1 MDSLMTKDAAR
12 ALGVSQR
19 QVTDLL
25 RAGKLSGEQLSDGTW
40 LVTPRSISERRAL
53 NAGAGRT
60 WSAASSWALLGELSG
75 QSSAGLSQSTL
86 ARIRRRIRTSTAEEI
101 ARKVASR
108 TIAHRYTADS
118 LAKTASE
125 LVLTGRS
132 AADAIATELTSHT
145 QVVEGYLRNKETL
158 DSFARRHL
166 LSPDNNGD
174 VTIYERHDSL
184 NFEGRYAPDAVIAAD
199 LVRSTSTRERSAG
212 LVALEEMRQRWLA
225 KHPLKSSA
233 TL

>member
-1 MDSLMTKDAAR
+1 MESVMTKDAAL

-25 RAGKLSGEQLSDGTW
+25 RVGKLNGEQLSDGTW
-40 LVTPRSISERRAL
+40 LVSPRSISERRSL

-75 QSSAGLSQSTL
+75 QSSTGLSQSTL
-86 ARIRRRIRTSTAEEI
+86 ARIRRRIRSSTAEEI

-108 TIAHRYTADS
+108 TIAHRYAADS
-118 LAKTASE
+118 IAKTASE

-132 AADAIATELTSHT
+132 AADVIDNELTSQT
-145 QVVEGYLRNKETL
+145 QVVEGYLRDETL
-158 DSFARRHL
+158 ESFVRRHL
-166 LSPDNNGD
+166 LSADDNGD

-184 NFEGRYAPDAVIAAD
+184 NLDGRYAPDAVIAAD
-199 LVRSTSTRERSAG
+199 LARSTSTRERSAG
-212 LVALEEMRQRWLA
+212 LTALEEMRQQWLA
-225 KHPLKSSA
+225 KH
-233 TL
+233 TR

>member
-1 MDSLMTKDAAR
+1 MDSVMTRDAAL

-25 RAGKLSGEQLSDGTW
+25 RAGKLAGEQLSDGTW
-40 LVTPRSISERRAL
+40 LVTPRSINERQSV

-75 QSSAGLSQSTL
+75 QSSTGLSQSTL

-108 TIAHRYTADS
+108 TIAHRYAADS
-118 LAKTASE
+118 ITKTASE
-125 LVLTGRS
+125 LVLTGKS
-132 AADAIATELTSHT
+132 AADVIDTELTSQT
-145 QVVEGYLRNKETL
+145 QVVEGYLRDETL
-158 DSFARRHL
+158 ESFARRHL
-166 LSPDNNGD
+166 LSADDNGE

-184 NFEGRYAPDAVIAAD
+184 NFDGHHAPDAVIAAD
-199 LVRSTSTRERSAG
+199 LARSTSTRERSAG
-212 LVALEEMRQRWLA
+212 LAALEEMRQRWLA
-225 KHPLKSSA
+225 KH
-233 TL
+233 TR

>member
-1 MDSLMTKDAAR
+1 MDSVMTKDAAL
-12 ALGVSQR
+12 ALGISQR

-25 RAGKLSGEQLSDGTW
+25 RAGKLAGEQLRDGTW
-40 LVTPRSISERRAL
+40 LVTPRSINERQSV

-75 QSSAGLSQSTL
+75 QSSTGLSQSTV

-108 TIAHRYTADS
+108 TIAHRYAADS
-118 LAKTASE
+118 ITKTASE

-132 AADAIATELTSHT
+132 AADVIDTELTSQT
-145 QVVEGYLRNKETL
+145 QVVEGYLRDEAL
-158 DSFARRHL
+158 ESFERRHL
-166 LSPDNNGD
+166 LSADDNGD

-184 NFEGRYAPDAVIAAD
+184 NFDGRYAPDAVIAAD
-199 LVRSTSTRERSAG
+199 LARSTSTRERSAG
-212 LVALEEMRQRWLA
+212 LTALEEMRQQWLA
-225 KHPLKSSA
+225 KH
-233 TL
+233 TR

>member
-1 MDSLMTKDAAR
+1 MESLMTKDAAL

-40 LVTPRSISERRAL
+40 LVTPRSISERRSL

-75 QSSAGLSQSTL
+75 RSSTGLSRSTL
-86 ARIRRRIRTSTAEEI
+86 ARIRRRIRTSTADEI

-108 TIAHRYTADS
+108 TIARRYTADS
-118 LAKTASE
+118 IAKTVSE

-132 AADAIATELTSHT
+132 AADAIDTELTSQT
-145 QVVEGYLRNKETL
+145 QIVEGYVRDGTL

-166 LSPDNNGD
+166 LSADNNGD

-184 NFEGRYAPDAVIAAD
+184 NFTGRYAPDAVIAAD
-199 LVRSTSTRERSAG
+199 LARSTSTRERSAG
-212 LVALEEMRQRWLA
+212 IAALEEMRQGWLA
-225 KHPLKSSA
+225 KH
-233 TL
+233 TR

>member
-1 MDSLMTKDAAR
+1 MDSLMTKDAAW

-40 LVTPRSISERRAL
+40 LVTPRSISERRSL

-75 QSSAGLSQSTL
+75 QSPTGVSQSTL

-101 ARKVASR
+101 GRKVGSR
-108 TIAHRYTADS
+108 TTTHRYTADS
-118 LAKTASE
+118 IAKTANE

-132 AADAIATELTSHT
+132 AADAIDTELTSQT
-145 QVVEGYLRNKETL
+145 QVVEGYLRDETL
-158 DSFARRHL
+158 ESFVRRHL
-166 LSPDNNGD
+166 LSADNNGD
-174 VTIYERHDSL
+174 VTIYEGLDSL
-184 NFEGRYAPDAVIAAD
+184 DFEGRYAPDAVIAAD
-199 LVRSTSTRERSAG
+199 LARSTSTRERSAG
-212 LVALEEMRQRWLA
+212 LAALEGMRQRWLV

-233 TL
+233 AL

>member
-1 MDSLMTKDAAR
+1 MDSVMTKDAAL

-25 RAGKLSGEQLSDGTW
+25 RAGKLAGEQLRDGTW
-40 LVTPRSISERRAL
+40 LVTPRSINERQSL

-75 QSSAGLSQSTL
+75 QSSTGLSQSTI

-108 TIAHRYTADS
+108 TIAHRYAADS
-118 LAKTASE
+118 ITKTASE

-132 AADAIATELTSHT
+132 AADVIDTELTSQT
-145 QVVEGYLRNKETL
+145 RVVEGYLRDETL
-158 DSFARRHL
+158 ESFVRRHL
-166 LSPDNNGD
+166 LSADDNGD
-174 VTIYERHDSL
+174 VTIYERRDSL
-184 NFEGRYAPDAVIAAD
+184 SFEGRFAPDAIIAAD
-199 LVRSTSTRERSAG
+199 LARSASTRERSAG
-212 LVALEEMRQRWLA
+212 ITALEQMRQRWLA
-225 KHPLKSSA
+225 KH
-233 TL
+233 TR

>member
-40 LVTPRSISERRAL
+40 LVTPRSISERRSL

-75 QSSAGLSQSTL
+75 QSSTGLSQSTS
-86 ARIRRRIRTSTAEEI
+86 ARIRRRIRMSTAEEI

-108 TIAHRYTADS
+108 TVGHRYTADS
-118 LAKTASE
+118 IAKTASE

-132 AADAIATELTSHT
+132 AADAIDTELTSQT
-145 QVVEGYLRNKETL
+145 QVVEGYLRDETL
-158 DSFARRHL
+158 ESFARRHL
-166 LSPDNNGD
+166 LSSDNNGA

-184 NFEGRYAPDAVIAAD
+184 NFEGLYAPDAVIAAD

-212 LVALEEMRQRWLA
+212 LAALEEMRQRWLA
-225 KHPLKSSA
+225 KH
-233 TL
+233 TR

>member
-1 MDSLMTKDAAR
+1 MDSLMTKDAAL

-40 LVTPRSISERRAL
+40 LVTPRSISERRSL

-75 QSSAGLSQSTL
+75 QSSTGLSQSTL
-86 ARIRRRIRTSTAEEI
+86 ARIRRRIRMSTAEEI

-108 TIAHRYTADS
+108 TVGHRYTADS
-118 LAKTASE
+118 IAKTASE

-132 AADAIATELTSHT
+132 AADVIDTELTSQT
-145 QVVEGYLRNKETL
+145 QFVEGYVRDEALA
-158 DSFARRHL
+158 SFVRRHL
-166 LSPDNNGD
+166 LSADNNGD
-174 VTIYERHDSL
+174 VTIYEGSDSL

-212 LVALEEMRQRWLA
+212 LAALEGMRQRWLV
-225 KHPLKSSA
+225 KH
-233 TL
+233 TR

>member
-1 MDSLMTKDAAR
+1 MTKDAAL

-19 QVTDLL
+19 QVIDLL
-25 RAGKLSGEQLSDGTW
+25 RAGKLAGEQLQDGTW
-40 LVTPRSISERRAL
+40 LVTPRSISERMAL
-53 NAGAGRT
+53 NSGAGRT
-60 WSAASSWALLGELSG
+60 WSAVSSWALLGELSG
-75 QSSAGLSQSTL
+75 LPSTGLSQSTV

-108 TIAHRYTADS
+108 TIAHRYAADS
-118 LAKTASE
+118 ITKTASE

-132 AADAIATELTSHT
+132 AADVIDTNLTSQT
-145 QVVEGYLRNKETL
+145 QIVEGYLRDETL
-158 DSFARRHL
+158 ESFARRHL

-174 VTIYERHDSL
+174 VTIYEHLDSL

-212 LVALEEMRQRWLA
+212 LAALEEMRQRWLA
-225 KHPLKSSA
+225 IH
-233 TL
+233 TW

>member
-40 LVTPRSISERRAL
+40 LVTPRSISERRSL
-53 NAGAGRT
+53 NSGAGRT

-75 QSSAGLSQSTL
+75 QSSTGLSQSTL
-86 ARIRRRIRTSTAEEI
+86 ARIRRRISMSTAEEI

-108 TIAHRYTADS
+108 TVAHRYTADS
-118 LAKTASE
+118 IAKTASE

-132 AADAIATELTSHT
+132 AADAIDTELTSQT
-145 QVVEGYLRNKETL
+145 QVVEGYLRDETL
-158 DSFARRHL
+158 ESFVRRHL
-166 LSPDNNGD
+166 LSADNDGN
-174 VTIYERHDSL
+174 VTIYERLDWQD
-184 NFEGRYAPDAVIAAD
+184 FEGRYAPDAVIAAD
-199 LVRSTSTRERSAG
+199 LARSTSTRERSAG
-212 LVALEEMRQRWLA
+212 LAALEDMRQRWLA
-225 KHPLKSSA
+225 KH
-233 TL
+233 TR

>member
-1 MDSLMTKDAAR
+1 MDSLMTKDAAL

-40 LVTPRSISERRAL
+40 LVAPRSISERRSL

-75 QSSAGLSQSTL
+75 QSPTGLSQSTL
-86 ARIRRRIRTSTAEEI
+86 ARIRRRIRTCTAEEI

-118 LAKTASE
+118 IAKTASE
-125 LVLTGRS
+125 LVLTGRR
-132 AADAIATELTSHT
+132 AADAIDTGLTSQT
-145 QVVEGYLRNKETL
+145 QIVEGYLHDETL
-158 DSFARRHL
+158 ESFARRHL
-166 LSPDNNGD
+166 LSADNDGD
-174 VTIYERHDSL
+174 VTIYEHLDSL

-212 LVALEEMRQRWLA
+212 LAALEEMRQQWVAR
-225 KHPLKSSA
+225 HPLKSPA
-233 TL
+233 TT

>member
-1 MDSLMTKDAAR
+1 MDSLMSKDAAL

-25 RAGKLSGEQLSDGTW
+25 RAGKLAGEQLSDGTW
-40 LVTPRSISERRAL
+40 LVTPRSISERRSL

-75 QSSAGLSQSTL
+75 QASTGLSQSTL
-86 ARIRRRIRTSTAEEI
+86 ARIRRRIRTSAAEEI

-108 TIAHRYTADS
+108 TLAHRYTADS
-118 LAKTASE
+118 VVKTASE

-132 AADAIATELTSHT
+132 AADVIDSELTSQT
-145 QVVEGYLRNKETL
+145 QVVEGYLRDETL
-158 DSFARRHL
+158 DSFVQRHL
-166 LSPDNNGD
+166 LSADDNGD
-174 VTIYERHDSL
+174 VTIYEHHDSL
-184 NFEGRYAPDAVIAAD
+184 TFEGNYAPDAVIAAD

-212 LVALEEMRQRWLA
+212 LAALEEMRQRWLA
-225 KHPLKSSA
+225 KHPLKSSMA
-233 TL
+233 T